1 MVVLM
6 LCGACRQAN
15 KHASGEF
22 CTGLCNRC
30 NIGRCKVAKL
40 LAVLRSMDL
49 PSSLR
54 CVVASLRHCIVA
66 SIVDVDMPKEWSRHG
81 RH

>member
-1 MVVLM
+1 MVHVNRKADKPTNTPVESFVQVYVI
-6 LCGACRQAN
+6 GA
-15 KHASGEF
+15 
-22 CTGLCNRC
+22 
-30 NIGRCKVAKL
+30 IGRCKVAKL